1 MAVFTLDGCT
11 PALSGDC
18 YVAPGAAV
26 VGSVTIGG
34 GSSVWFG
41 AVIRGD
47 SDAITIGAGSNIQDG
62 SVLHTDPGFALSIGD
77 GVTVGHQC
85 MLHGCAI
92 GNGSLIGI
100 HSTVLNGATIGRD
113 CLIGAH
119 SLVPEGRAIPDR
131 ALAFGAPAK
140 VVRSLSDKEV
150 AALRA
155 NAEVYVRRARQ
166 YREQLREVRR

>member
-92 GNGSLIGI
+92 GSGSLIGI

-166 YREQLREVRR
+166 YREQLREVQR